1 MNLKQVRRSSSSRW
15 LIVLATVFA
24 VVAGVSLAGAFAKL
38 ADPGAQEKK
47 EDKKDEK
54 KDDKKEKKGLPLKP
68 DRKIEFTTDEGT

>member
-24 VVAGVSLAGAFAKL
+24 VVAGVSPAGAFAKL